1 MGYPSLNLCTDPNCL
16 LCHGKGKYYRL
27 DFSRTP
33 GIPLLPQ
40 DPLQIAPLE
49 EKEIAC
55 LKPAFDK
62 FLDSILDE
70 LVRFPR
76 YCDRIQ
82 GPCDPRNPEEVRI
95 SGELKNFLDERR

>member
-1 MGYPSLNLCTDPNCL
+1 MGFPSAIPCTDPNCL

-49 EKEIAC
+49 VKEIAC
-55 LKPAFDK
+55 LKPALDK

-70 LVRFPR
+70 FLRFLPYPHR
-76 YCDRIQ
+76 MQIPHYLR
-82 GPCDPRNPEEVRI
+82 GPEEIRI
-95 SGELKNFLDERR
+95 SLELRHFLDERR

>member
-1 MGYPSLNLCTDPNCL
+1 MGFPSAIPCTDLGCP

-40 DPLQIAPLE
+40 GPLQIAPLE
-49 EKEIAC
+49 VKEIAC

-62 FLDSILDE
+62 FLDTILDE

-82 GPCDPRNPEEVRI
+82 GPHDPRSPEEVRI